1 VPDDIE
7 VQPRERSPERAH
19 EHSAER
25 SPEQGEIARLT
36 VLLTA
41 ADARAEKADLRA
53 DRAEHRAEQAE
64 QRADAAIL
72 RADAADADR
81 RTAQAR
87 VDAAEGRAGRAE
99 DRATEL
105 RERLDAAELAKRQ
118 AEEAAEL
125 ARSQAAHAHKSVAE
139 QLTGRGRPPGGDSEI
154 ARELGIS
161 RQELHRAEKISG
173 RLSREAWDE
182 ATRRDLNNATRALM
196 RAAEHSDPAEQVRVI
211 QEEYIRRLRTPGSCL
226 GPRRTGPLPAIVIT
240 ERTYLCPILP

>member
-1 VPDDIE
+1 MGPSDC
-7 VQPRERSPERAH
+7 
-19 EHSAER
+19 
-25 SPEQGEIARLT
+25 
-36 VLLTA
+36 A
-41 ADARAEKADLRA
+41 ACGKPFTP
-53 DRAEHRAEQAE
+53 
-64 QRADAAIL
+64 QRADARYFSNACRQKL
-72 RADAADADR
+72 YRQGL
-81 RTAQAR
+81 TAH
-87 VDAAEGRAGRAE
+87 GG
-99 DRATEL
+99 
-105 RERLDAAELAKRQ
+105 
-118 AEEAAEL
+118 
-125 ARSQAAHAHKSVAE
+125 

-182 ATRRDLNNATRALM
+182 ATRHGLDNAARALM